1 MILSLTSFFSV
12 EKGTEDIIMVFEVTV
27 GGINDSLWD
36 NNFMIAVTGSLF
48 IMMVPKMHMVDL
60 NFG

>member
-1 MILSLTSFFSV
+1 
-12 EKGTEDIIMVFEVTV
+12 MVFEVTV
-27 GGINDSLWD
+27 GGINDPLWD
-36 NNFMIAVTGSLF
+36 TNFMIAVTGSLF